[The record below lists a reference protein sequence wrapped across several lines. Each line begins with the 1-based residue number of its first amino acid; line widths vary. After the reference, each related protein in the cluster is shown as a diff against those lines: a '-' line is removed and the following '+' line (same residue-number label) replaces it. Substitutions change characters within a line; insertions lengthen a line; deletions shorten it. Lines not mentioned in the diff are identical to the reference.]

1 MRLQCTQ
8 RQALCSQAAGCAAT
22 GLRGAPAASVAAHP
36 LHSRLPAPLLCLR
49 GSARSWRLSVAF
61 KQCSSARGGAR
72 VTCSAEARV
81 AVFPAGRR
89 QAREQR
95 TCSKPLVP

>member
-1 MRLQCTQ
+1 MHCTASIHRLY
-8 RQALCSQAAGCAAT
+8 AVQAAGSAVT
-22 GLRGAPAASVAAHP
+22 GLWCTPAASAAPRP
-36 LHSRLPAPLLCLR
+36 LHSRLPPPLLHLR

-61 KQCSSARGGAR
+61 KQGSGARCGAR

-89 QAREQR
+89 QAR
-95 TCSKPLVP
+95 PA